1 MSNLLSVPTR
11 WALVIADKLDH
22 LHAPAQLAARLYVA
36 NVFFLAG
43 LTKIRDWD
51 TTLSLFA
58 DEYMVPFLSPA
69 LAAFGGTAG
78 ELVLPVLLV
87 VGLFGR
93 FAAFGLF
100 ILNFVAVISLSEV
113 PPAALQQHLFWG
125 SVLAFLV
132 LWGPGRWS
140 VDRFLV
146 PRLRTS
152 AQVPPNPDDVSTM
165 PHRESVMH

>member
-1 MSNLLSVPTR
+1 MNKLPAVAARWGLLV
-11 WALVIADKLDH
+11 ADRLEH

-51 TTLSLFA
+51 TTLALFA

-87 VGLFGR
+87 LGLFGR
-93 FAAFGLF
+93 LAALGLF

-125 SVLAFLV
+125 SLLAFLV
-132 LWGPGRWS
+132 LWGPGKWS
-140 VDRFLV
+140 IDRLLI
-146 PRLRTS
+146 PRLARS
-152 AQVPPNPDDVSTM
+152 ALNPDDVSTM
-165 PHRESVMH
+165 PHRDRVLR

>member
-1 MSNLLSVPTR
+1 MNKLLSVPAR
-11 WALVIADKLDH
+11 LGLLIADKLER

-51 TTLSLFA
+51 TTLALFA

-78 ELVLPVLLV
+78 ELLLPVLLV
-87 VGLFGR
+87 LGLFGR
-93 FAAFGLF
+93 LAAFGLF
-100 ILNFVAVISLSEV
+100 ILNFVAVISLGEI

-125 SVLAFLV
+125 SLLAFLV
-132 LWGPGRWS
+132 LWGPGNWS
-140 VDRFLV
+140 VDRFLI
-146 PRLRTS
+146 PRLARQ
-152 AQVPPNPDDVSTM
+152 APNPDDVSTM
-165 PHRESVMH
+165 PHRERMVR

>member
-1 MSNLLSVPTR
+1 MSKLLSAPTR
-11 WALVIADKLDH
+11 WALLIADKLDH

-51 TTLSLFA
+51 TTLALFA
-58 DEYMVPFLSPA
+58 DEYMVPLLSPA

-87 VGLFGR
+87 LGLFGR
-93 FAAFGLF
+93 IAAFGLF
-100 ILNFVAVISLSEV
+100 ILNFVAVISLGEV

-125 SVLAFLV
+125 SLLAFLV

-140 VDRFLV
+140 VDHWLV
-146 PRLRTS
+146 PRLRAS
-152 AQVPPNPDDVSTM
+152 PREPLNPDEVSTM
-165 PHRESVMH
+165 PHRENMAR

>member
-1 MSNLLSVPTR
+1 MNKLLATVAR
-11 WALVIADKLDH
+11 YALRVADKLNH

-51 TTLSLFA
+51 TTLALFA

-87 VGLFGR
+87 LGLFGR
-93 FAAFGLF
+93 IAALGLF

-140 VDRFLV
+140 LDHVIV
-146 PRLRTS
+146 PRFRASVRAPL
-152 AQVPPNPDDVSTM
+152 NPDDVSTM
-165 PHRESVMH
+165 PVAR